1 MAKIDDLA
9 ELLVEELS
17 DFKVQLKR
25 MEELSAQLK
34 LIKIKPDISEIQS
47 ALSTP
52 LKEQEL
58 ILKNQNMELSK
69 ITRKLTK
76 SNHYPNWLLILSG
89 SILLSCFLFIGISIF
104 QLKQVEESNQAYYKK
119 GQKEVIDHFNKFIQ
133 SNPEAKE
140 MYQKWE
146 TNLK

>member
-9 ELLVEELS
+9 ELLVEEIS
-17 DFKVQLKR
+17 DFKVQLQR

-34 LIKIKPDISEIQS
+34 LIKIQPDITLLKS
-47 ALSTP
+47 AISAP
-52 LKEQEL
+52 LEEHEL
-58 ILKNQNMELSK
+58 ILKNQNKELSK
-69 ITRKLTK
+69 ITKKLTK

>member
-9 ELLVEELS
+9 ELLVEEIS
-17 DFKVQLKR
+17 DFKVQLQR
-25 MEELSAQLK
+25 MEELSVQLQ
-34 LIKIKPDISEIQS
+34 LIKIKPDITTIQS
-47 ALSTP
+47 AISAP

-58 ILKNQNMELSK
+58 ILKNQNKELGK
-69 ITRKLTK
+69 ITKKLTK
-76 SNHYPNWLLILSG
+76 SNHYPNWLLILFST
-89 SILLSCFLFIGISIF
+89 ILLSCFLFIGISIF
-104 QLKQVEESNQAYYKK
+104 QLKQVEESNQEYYIK
-119 GQKEVIDHFNKFIQ
+119 GQKEVINHFNKFIE

>member
-9 ELLVEELS
+9 ELLVEEIS
-17 DFKVQLKR
+17 DFKVQLQR

-34 LIKIKPDISEIQS
+34 LIKIQPDITIIQS
-47 ALSTP
+47 AISSP

-58 ILKNQNMELSK
+58 ILKNQNNELSK
-69 ITRKLTK
+69 ITKRLTK
-76 SNHYPNWLLILSG
+76 SNHYPNWLIILSG
-89 SILLSCFLFIGISIF
+89 TILLSCFLFVGISIF
-104 QLKQVEESNQAYYKK
+104 QLKQVEESNQEYYIK
-119 GQKEVIDHFNKFIQ
+119 GQKEVINHFNKFIE

-146 TNLK
+146 TKLK

>member
-17 DFKVQLKR
+17 EFKVQLKK
-25 MEELSAQLK
+25 MEELTAQLK
-34 LIKIKPDISEIQS
+34 LIKIQPDITSLQS
-47 ALSTP
+47 AISSP
-52 LKEQEL
+52 LEEQEL
-58 ILKNQNMELSK
+58 ILKNQNKELSK
-69 ITRKLTK
+69 ITKKLTK

-104 QLKQVEESNQAYYKK
+104 QLKQVEESNQVYYKK
-119 GQKEVIDHFNKFIQ
+119 GQKEIIDHFNYFIQ